1 MNDHLTA
8 REFDQFRIDDREWK
22 QKQDDRMDAFF
33 STLSSQ
39 DKRIA
44 TIESASSKATAVSNK
59 WIVGVSA
66 LVTAIVNGIIA
77 SFASK

>member
-1 MNDHLTA
+1 
-8 REFDQFRIDDREWK
+8 
-22 QKQDDRMDAFF
+22 MDAFF